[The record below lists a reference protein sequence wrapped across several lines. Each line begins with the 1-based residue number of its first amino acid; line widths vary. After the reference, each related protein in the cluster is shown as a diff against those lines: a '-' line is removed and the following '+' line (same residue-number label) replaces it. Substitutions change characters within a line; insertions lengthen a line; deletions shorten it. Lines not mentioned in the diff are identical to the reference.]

1 MKLIEIEPHFWELYR
16 QAEQLFLSIAID
28 LSSVV
33 SCWDIILTQ
42 TEVSDY
48 QTIGRDSITSL
59 ANQCVVQLYRGDATR
74 LEQHAASASQKL
86 EMLTA
91 FKTWQTQQASSV

>member
-1 MKLIEIEPHFWELYR
+1 MELIEIEPHFWELYR
-16 QAEQLFLSIAID
+16 QDEQLFLSIAID

-42 TEVSDY
+42 EEMLHY
-48 QTIGRDSITSL
+48 RMEGRDAIRTL
-59 ANQCVVQLYRGDATR
+59 TEKFVTQIYRGDATT